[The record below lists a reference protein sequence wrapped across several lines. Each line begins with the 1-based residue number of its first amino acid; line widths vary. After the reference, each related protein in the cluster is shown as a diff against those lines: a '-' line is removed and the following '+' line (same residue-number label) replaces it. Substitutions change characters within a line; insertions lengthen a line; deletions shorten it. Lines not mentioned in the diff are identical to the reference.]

1 VRDERLRIC
10 SEMGVYGSGCMVKV
24 QRSVDHGLAFRV

>member
-10 SEMGVYGSGCMVKV
+10 SELGVYGSGCMVKIE
-24 QRSVDHGLAFRV
+24 RSVDQGLGFRV